1 MAENIGGS
9 VGGEGTST
17 QGEGQPQESQENLG
31 KEQGEKPAEKPA
43 ESKSPIKESDA
54 AKLVKKYKVKVDGVE
69 AEVDEDELIRSYQL
83 RKVSDKRL
91 QEATQARK
99 QAEEF
104 VSLLKSDPIKLLKD
118 PRIGHDVKKL
128 AEEYLMAELEQ
139 EMMSPEQRELKEAKS
154 KLKSYEDMKAQ
165 QEKEMTER
173 QEQELIKHYQ
183 QNYQKEI
190 ISALDK
196 SGLPRTEATVARMIN
211 YMAQNLEKS
220 YGLTADDVVELVK
233 MDYIKDTKSLYAG
246 VPDDVLLSILG
257 DDIVKKVIK
266 ADLGRMKKN
275 PAASAQ
281 KQQFSGQSPAKK
293 AEKIS
298 IDDWKAKLE
307 AIKNGDE

>member
-9 VGGEGTST
+9 VGGEGSSS
-17 QGEGQPQESQENLG
+17 QGEGQPQGQQATQTS
-31 KEQGEKPAEKPA
+31 EKPA
-43 ESKSPIKESDA
+43 ESKSPISQGDA
-54 AKLVKKYKVKVDGVE
+54 DKIAKKYKVKVDGAE
-69 AEVDEDELIRSYQL
+69 SEVDEDELVRSYQL

-104 VSLLKSDPIKLLKD
+104 VSMLKNDPIKLLKD

-139 EMMSPEQRELKEAKS
+139 EMLTPEQRELKEAKS

-173 QEQELIKHYQ
+173 QEQELIRHHQ

-246 VPDDVLLSILG
+246 VPDELLLSILG

-266 ADLGRMKKN
+266 ADLGRVKKN
-275 PAASAQ
+275 PAATAQ
-281 KQQFSGQSPAKK
+281 KQQHSGQAPAQK
-293 AEKIS
+293 AQKMS
-298 IDDWKAKLE
+298 IDEWKEKMDR
-307 AIKNGDE
+307 IKNGEE